1 LVRFRKRDL
10 EAPEGRLAK
19 LRQTTTVAEYQSR
32 FEAVSNETMH
42 FPDQVLTHFFTSGL
56 RPDIKTVVLIREPTK
71 LNEAIRLAHLYEQK
85 IQLERGSFKPAF
97 SKTPPLLPTPT
108 YQYAVSRQSTMN
120 QIVPITQT
128 ASNRPPVKR
137 LTPAELQSHRERG
150 LCYSCDEKYSPGHKC
165 KSLPQLL
172 VLSEDSEA
180 KVTLSDQVVSDD
192 ALAEE
197 LQCLEVQEHSAI
209 SYHALSGG
217 NSSTTLRFTGHVNGS
232 PV

>member
-1 LVRFRKRDL
+1 
-10 EAPEGRLAK
+10 
-19 LRQTTTVAEYQSR
+19 
-32 FEAVSNETMH
+32 
-42 FPDQVLTHFFTSGL
+42 
-56 RPDIKTVVLIREPTK
+56 
-71 LNEAIRLAHLYEQK
+71 
-85 IQLERGSFKPAF
+85 
-97 SKTPPLLPTPT
+97 
-108 YQYAVSRQSTMN
+108 MN
-120 QIVPITQT
+120 QIVPVTQT
-128 ASNRPPVKR
+128 ASNCPPMKC
-137 LTPAELQSHRERG
+137 LTLAELQSHCERG

-232 PV
+232 PVQVLVDNASTHNFIQARMVNFLQLKT